1 MTLHITHNGP
11 IATVTLDRPDV
22 HNAFDAAMIA
32 EVRAAFDA
40 LSGDRHVRVVVLTGA
55 GESFCAGGDMRWM
68 QNVAGLT
75 FEENLADAAALAAMF
90 EAIWTCPKVVLG
102 RINGAAI
109 GGGAG
114 LAACCDLAI
123 AADTARFG
131 FGEVKIG
138 LVPAVIAQYVV
149 PKIGVS
155 QARALFVSGERFSAE
170 RAFEIGLIHGV
181 VPREELDATVME
193 IAQRCL
199 TGAPD
204 AITTIKRVV
213 DVVWESER
221 LAAQRFVVEMLAR
234 VRTGNEAHEG
244 IAAFK
249 ARRRPPWA
257 SQQ

>member
-1 MTLHITHNGP
+1 MTVHITRDGS

-22 HNAFDAAMIA
+22 HNAFDAATIE
-32 EVRAAFDA
+32 EVRIAFESLSSDA
-40 LSGDRHVRVVVLTGA
+40 GVRVIVLTGA

-68 QNVAGLT
+68 QSAMEMT
-75 FEENLADAAALAAMF
+75 FEENMADASELAAMF
-90 EAIWTCPKVVLG
+90 ETIWMCPKVVLG

-114 LAACCDLAI
+114 LVACCDLAI

-138 LVPAVIAQYVV
+138 LIPAVIAQYVV

-181 VPREELDATVME
+181 VPPDELDATVRE

-199 TGAPD
+199 TSAPE
-204 AITTIKRVV
+204 AIVASKRVI

-221 LAAQRFVVEMLAR
+221 DAARRFVVEMLAR
-234 VRTGNEAHEG
+234 VRTSDEAREG

-257 SQQ
+257 G

>member
-22 HNAFDAAMIA
+22 HNAFDATMIA

-55 GESFCAGGDMRWM
+55 GESFCAGGDMHWM
-68 QNVAGLT
+68 QNVARLT

-102 RINGAAI
+102 RVNGAAI

-170 RAFEIGLIHGV
+170 RAFEIGLIHSV

-234 VRTGNEAHEG
+234 VRTGNEAREG

-257 SQQ
+257 

>member
-1 MTLHITHNGP
+1 MTLHITHNGS

-32 EVRAAFDA
+32 EVRAAFDT
-40 LSGDRHVRVVVLTGA
+40 LSNDEHVRVVVLTGA

-68 QNVAGLT
+68 QNAAGLT
-75 FEENLADAAALAAMF
+75 FEENIADAEALAAMF
-90 EAIWTCPKVVLG
+90 EAIWTCPKVVLA

-123 AADTARFG
+123 AVETARFG

-138 LVPAVIAQYVV
+138 LAPAVIAQYVV

-181 VPREELDATVME
+181 VPQEELDATVME
-193 IAQRCL
+193 IARRCL
-199 TGAPD
+199 TSAPS

-221 LAAQRFVVEMLAR
+221 LAAHRFVVEMLAR
-234 VRTGNEAHEG
+234 VRAGNEAREG

-249 ARRRPPWA
+249 ARRQPPWA
-257 SQQ
+257 SH

>member
-1 MTLHITHNGP
+1 MTIHVTHDGP

-32 EVRAAFDA
+32 DVRTAFDA
-40 LSGDRHVRVVVLTGA
+40 LSGNDGVRIIVLTGA

-68 QNVAGLT
+68 QSATGLT
-75 FEENLADAAALAAMF
+75 FEENMADAGALAAMF
-90 EAIWTCPKVVLG
+90 EAIWMCPKVVLG

-114 LAACCDLAI
+114 LVACCDLAI

-138 LVPAVIAQYVV
+138 LIPAVIAQYVV

-170 RAFEIGLIHGV
+170 RAFDIGLIHGV
-181 VPREELDATVME
+181 VPPEELDTTVME

-199 TGAPD
+199 TSAPE
-204 AITTIKRVV
+204 AIAASKRVI
-213 DVVWESER
+213 DIVWESER
-221 LAAQRFVVEMLAR
+221 QTAQRFVIELLAR
-234 VRTGNEAHEG
+234 IRTGNEAREG

-249 ARRRPPWA
+249 ARRRPLWA
-257 SQQ
+257 E

>member
-1 MTLHITHNGP
+1 LVGST
-11 IATVTLDRPDV
+11 
-22 HNAFDAAMIA
+22 
-32 EVRAAFDA
+32 A
-40 LSGDRHVRVVVLTGA
+40 LPS
-55 GESFCAGGDMRWM
+55 
-68 QNVAGLT
+68 
-75 FEENLADAAALAAMF
+75 AAAQDWLPAATWRLPP
-90 EAIWTCPKVVLG
+90 IRRVS
-102 RINGAAI
+102 
-109 GGGAG
+109 
-114 LAACCDLAI
+114 
-123 AADTARFG
+123 G

-181 VPREELDATVME
+181 VPPEELDATVME

-199 TGAPD
+199 TSAPD

-234 VRTGNEAHEG
+234 VRTGNEAREG

-249 ARRRPPWA
+249 ARRRPPWGVRNA
-257 SQQ
+257 SRRLA

>member
-11 IATVTLDRPDV
+11 IATVTLDRPEV
-22 HNAFDAAMIA
+22 HNAFDAAMIV
-32 EVRAAFDA
+32 EMRAAFDA
-40 LSGDRHVRVVVLTGA
+40 LSGDEHVRVIVLTGA

-68 QNVAGLT
+68 QSAVGLT
-75 FEENLADAAALAAMF
+75 FEENIADAGALAAMF

-181 VPREELDATVME
+181 VPPEELDATVME

-199 TGAPD
+199 TSAPD

-221 LAAQRFVVEMLAR
+221 LATQRFVVEMLAR
-234 VRTGNEAHEG
+234 VRTGNEAREG

-257 SQQ
+257 